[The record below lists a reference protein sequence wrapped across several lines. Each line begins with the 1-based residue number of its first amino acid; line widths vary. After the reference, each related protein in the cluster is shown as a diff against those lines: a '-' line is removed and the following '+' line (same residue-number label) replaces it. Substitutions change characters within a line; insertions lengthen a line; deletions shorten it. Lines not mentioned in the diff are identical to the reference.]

1 MQGLPNIFKMKKLIT
16 LNLLLMI
23 SITILPQSWKTYPY
37 APAGSLLSFP
47 ADEGRHPSEPIEWWY
62 TSGHLTGITT
72 GKPYSYMLSYFYS
85 PLSMF
90 DGFRILN
97 LSDDNLGLFYT
108 ETKALNYNI
117 MARDC
122 LNIKAKIFS
131 GGTETWHNKTDIL
144 GNSLPFE
151 YEISAVSSSGA
162 INLEYDALKP
172 PLILADSGYFYEGA
186 TDYTYYYSQTKNE
199 VTGTITLNGITENVS
214 GSSWIDRQ
222 YGTFNPWNGQEYEW
236 FCIQL
241 SNGMDINITN
251 LFTVKDEIPDN
262 LKYRLLS
269 AYVDETTQYT
279 TSVFQIVRLKYS
291 YMPDR
296 VRCYSQKWRITSSI
310 LNVDIIVSTLHS
322 NCEVSLP
329 FRFYEGST
337 NVTGTVNGAN
347 VTGVGFVEL
356 LHSYENPD
364 ISMTDTTN
372 LGDVSSLLTW
382 KLNNPDD
389 GNPLKYDLEY
399 SIDSLKTFLPIIT
412 NVADTFYYWNTQ
424 ALSEEK
430 NIWLKVTGYSIDS
443 TLNNIS
449 VKKLKS
455 NFTAV
460 TETEYQEHIIIY
472 PNPSAGQFIV
482 EGENI
487 RKIEIIDIIG
497 RTVYSSLINQTRQSI
512 DLSTQQR
519 GIYFVEVTTNRGTT
533 INKLILE

>member
-1 MQGLPNIFKMKKLIT
+1 MQALSNKFKMKKLIT
-16 LNLLLMI
+16 LNLLLMT

-37 APAGSLLSFP
+37 APAGSLISFP
-47 ADEGRHPSEPIEWWY
+47 ADEGRHSSEPTEWWY
-62 TSGHLTGITT
+62 TSGHLTGMTT
-72 GKPYSYMLSYFYS
+72 GKSYSYMLSYFYS
-85 PLSMF
+85 PLGTF

-97 LSDDNLGLFYT
+97 LKDDDKGLFYT

-117 MARDC
+117 LASNG
-122 LNIKAKIFS
+122 LNIKAKIFT

-144 GNSLPFE
+144 GNPLPFE
-151 YEISAVSSSGA
+151 YEISAASSSGA

-172 PLILADSGYFYEGA
+172 PLILADSGYLYEGA

-222 YGTFNPWNGQEYEW
+222 YGTFNPWNGREYEW

-241 SNGMDINITN
+241 SNGMDINLTN
-251 LFTVKDEIPDN
+251 IFTVKDEIPDN
-262 LKYRLLS
+262 LKYRFLS

-279 TSVFQIVRLKYS
+279 TSDFQIDRLKFS
-291 YMPDR
+291 YMPDSI
-296 VRCYSQKWRITSSI
+296 RCYSQKWRITSSI
-310 LNVDIIVSTLHS
+310 LDVDIIVSTLHS

-337 NVTGTVNGAN
+337 NVTGTVNGAI

-364 ISMTDTTN
+364 ITLTDTTN

-399 SIDSLKTFLPIIT
+399 SIDNLKTFLPIIT
-412 NVADTFYYWNTQ
+412 DVADTFYYWNTQ
-424 ALSEEK
+424 ALPEEK
-430 NIWLKVTGYSIDS
+430 IIWLKVTGHSIDG
-443 TLNNIS
+443 TLNNIRI
-449 VKKLKS
+449 KKLRS
-455 NFTAV
+455 NLNPV
-460 TETEYQEHIIIY
+460 TETDYQEHILVY
-472 PNPSAGQFIV
+472 PNPSAGQIVV

-487 RKIEIIDIIG
+487 QKIEIIDIIG
-497 RTVYSSLINQTRQSI
+497 RTVYSSLIRQTKQSI
-512 DLSTQQR
+512 DLSTQQK
-519 GIYFVEVTTNRGTT
+519 GIYFVVVTTYTGTT

>member
-1 MQGLPNIFKMKKLIT
+1 MQRLPNIFKMKKLIT

-47 ADEGRHPSEPIEWWY
+47 ADEGRHSSEPIEWWY

-85 PLSMF
+85 PLSIF

-97 LSDDNLGLFYT
+97 LSDDDLGLFYT

-117 MARDC
+117 MASDC

-222 YGTFNPWNGQEYEW
+222 YGTFDPWNGQEYEW

-279 TSVFQIVRLKYS
+279 TSDFQIVRLKYS

-364 ISMTDTTN
+364 ISITDTTN

-455 NFTAV
+455 NLTAV

>member
-1 MQGLPNIFKMKKLIT
+1 MQRLPNIFKMKKLIT

-47 ADEGRHPSEPIEWWY
+47 ADEGRHSSEPIEWWY

-72 GKPYSYMLSYFYS
+72 GKHYSYMLSYFYS
-85 PLSMF
+85 PLSIF

-97 LSDDNLGLFYT
+97 LSDDDLGLFYT

-117 MARDC
+117 MASDC

-279 TSVFQIVRLKYS
+279 TSDFQIVRLKYS

-364 ISMTDTTN
+364 ISITDTTN

-455 NFTAV
+455 NLTAV

>member
-1 MQGLPNIFKMKKLIT
+1 MQRLPNIFKMKKLIT

-47 ADEGRHPSEPIEWWY
+47 ADEGRHSSEPIEWWY

-72 GKPYSYMLSYFYS
+72 GKHYSYMLSYFYS
-85 PLSMF
+85 PLSVF

-97 LSDDNLGLFYT
+97 LSDDDLGLFYT

-117 MARDC
+117 MASDC

-199 VTGTITLNGITENVS
+199 VTGTIMLNGITENVS

-222 YGTFNPWNGQEYEW
+222 YGTFNPWSGQEYEW
-236 FCIQL
+236 LCIQL

-279 TSVFQIVRLKYS
+279 TSDFQIVRLKYS

-310 LNVDIIVSTLHS
+310 FNVDIIVSTLHS
-322 NCEVSLP
+322 DCEVSLP

-364 ISMTDTTN
+364 ISITDTTN

-389 GNPLKYDLEY
+389 GNPLKYNLEY

-430 NIWLKVTGYSIDS
+430 NIWLKVTGSSIDS

-455 NFTAV
+455 NLTAV

-497 RTVYSSLINQTRQSI
+497 RTVYSSLINQTKQSI
-512 DLSTQQR
+512 DLSTHQR

>member
-1 MQGLPNIFKMKKLIT
+1 MFKMKKLIT
-16 LNLLLMI
+16 LNVLLMI
-23 SITILPQSWKTYPY
+23 SITILPQSWKRYPY
-37 APAGSLLSFP
+37 TPDGSLLSFP
-47 ADEGRHPSEPIEWWY
+47 ADEGRHSSEPIEWWY
-62 TSGHLTGITT
+62 TNGHLTGITT
-72 GKPYSYMLSYFYS
+72 GKHYSYMLSYFYS
-85 PLSMF
+85 PLSIF

-97 LSDDNLGLFYT
+97 LSDDDLGLFCT
-108 ETKALNYNI
+108 ESQALNYNI
-117 MARDC
+117 MASDS
-122 LNIKAKIFS
+122 LNIKAKIFL

-151 YEISAVSSSGA
+151 YEISAVSSIGA
-162 INLEYDALKP
+162 INLEYNGLKP

-186 TDYTYYYSQTKNE
+186 LDYTYYYSLTKNE
-199 VTGTITLNGITENVS
+199 ATGTITLNGITENVS
-214 GSSWIDRQ
+214 GSSWIDKQ
-222 YGTFNPWNGQEYEW
+222 YGTFNPSNGQEYEW

-241 SNGMDINITN
+241 SNGMDINVNN

-279 TSVFQIVRLKYS
+279 TSDFQIERLKYS
-291 YMPDR
+291 YMPDSS
-296 VRCYSQKWRITSSI
+296 RCYSQKWRITSSI
-310 LNVDIIVSTLHS
+310 LNVDIIVSALHS

-337 NVTGTVNGAN
+337 YVTGTVSGAP

-356 LHSYENPD
+356 LHSYEIPD
-364 ISMTDTTN
+364 ISITDTTN

-382 KLNNPDD
+382 KLDNPDD
-389 GNPLKYDLEY
+389 GNPLIFDLEY
-399 SIDSLKTFLPIIT
+399 SIDSLKTFLPIIA
-412 NVADTFYYWNTQ
+412 NVADTFYYWNTE

-443 TLNNIS
+443 TLNNTS
-449 VKKLKS
+449 VRKLKS
-455 NFTAV
+455 NLTAV
-460 TETEYQEHIIIY
+460 TEVEYQEHINIY
-472 PNPSAGQFIV
+472 PNPSAGQIIV

-487 RKIEIIDIIG
+487 YKIEIIDIIG

-512 DLSTQQR
+512 DLSTRRR

-533 INKLILE
+533 IHKLILM